1 MTVKR
6 VLDAGHQP
14 VLVAQPAPRSQQRSF
29 IPASSAASGFRRL
42 AYGRATSV
50 GSAHCPAVTTF
61 AVACCRAVPTRKA
74 YAPCAASRSWMSPAT
89 NSPQPDATELWR
101 LREIE
106 AAKLCDASTGGCDRL
121 LRQLSW
127 LEAHYC
133 QAIKTCCGAAL
144 HVPHVRLSAR
154 FIPEA
159 VLQVAMSCIR
169 LLYVPFTGFAA
180 AVSRM
185 RRSQNRP
192 LLSNM
197 LCLWS

>member
-1 MTVKR
+1 
-6 VLDAGHQP
+6 
-14 VLVAQPAPRSQQRSF
+14 
-29 IPASSAASGFRRL
+29 
-42 AYGRATSV
+42 
-50 GSAHCPAVTTF
+50 
-61 AVACCRAVPTRKA
+61 
-74 YAPCAASRSWMSPAT
+74 MSPAI

-154 FIPEA
+154 FILEA
-159 VLQVAMSCIR
+159 VHQVAMSCIR
-169 LLYVPFTGFAA
+169 ALVCTIYWFCCCSVEDAQVSEQVIAQQYVVPLVVMHPQACNPTAFVQSAQVDRTSWVATTVLLVCCSDCIICFACFA
-180 AVSRM
+180 KG
-185 RRSQNRP
+185 
-192 LLSNM
+192 LLTFKAEGM
-197 LCLWS
+197 